1 MSEGAG
7 KPPVVIVNPETT
19 VTSGTEV
26 QEKLIA
32 AARVFSDLLKPTLGP
47 RGLDKMLYK
56 TDGNTAITNDGAK
69 IVAELMVKHPA
80 AKMMVS
86 MGNSQ
91 EETCGDGVTTTMLL
105 CGALLEEA
113 NNLLRKGLHPL
124 TLVEGYRLSLAA
136 CIGQMDTDTRGAS
149 EERLTAVAETAL
161 RGKGAEAALGHFSSI
176 ISQALSLLAENRDD
190 AGAEHIAM
198 FKTGI
203 GGLRDSRLIRGVVIN
218 RRVLMDN
225 LPNHLE
231 DANVA
236 ALGGDLKIRSMTRDA
251 EIKITSADQLDS
263 FVDAERS
270 RKNAIAE
277 AIIFSGAGVVLCS
290 GEVDRDILHRLS
302 DSEIIAVGELD
313 ESELRNA
320 AEATGANIVDSV
332 LDIEADDLGV
342 CGSLDWERREAS
354 DQVEDIIRIDG
365 CPNPKAVTI
374 EVGGSGDTATEEIIR
389 GLHDSLRATSI
400 ALADDELL
408 PGAGSIHARMAAAVR
423 HASEAE
429 PGRARL
435 AMDAYARA
443 LETIPATLV
452 ENSGGDSLDRILE
465 LRAASNDDD
474 FVGITPEGDV
484 GPASGVWH
492 PRAVIEEGIES
503 ATETAMSMLRIDQ
516 VISARGD

>member
-7 KPPVVIVNPETT
+7 KPPVVIASPETT
-19 VTSGTEV
+19 VTSGTDV

-91 EETCGDGVTTTMLL
+91 EETSGDGVTTTMLL

-124 TLVEGYRLSLAA
+124 TLVDGYRLGLAA
-136 CIGQMDTDTRGAS
+136 CIEQMNTDVREAS
-149 EERLTAVAETAL
+149 EKRLTAVAETAL
-161 RGKGAEAALGHFSSI
+161 RGKGAEAALDHFSSI
-176 ISQALSLLAENRDD
+176 ISEALSILADNRDNT
-190 AGAEHIAM
+190 GAEHVSM
-198 FKTGI
+198 FKTGH
-203 GGLRDSRLIRGVVIN
+203 GGLRDSRLIRGVVVN

-225 LPNHLE
+225 LPNHLK
-231 DANVA
+231 DAKVA
-236 ALGGDLKIRSMTRDA
+236 VLGGDLKIRSMTRDA

-263 FVDAERS
+263 FVDAEKS
-270 RKNAIAE
+270 RKDAIAD
-277 AIIFSGAGVVLCS
+277 AVISSGARAVLCA

-332 LDIEADDLGV
+332 LDIGADDLGV

-365 CPNPKAVTI
+365 CPNPRAVTI

-400 ALADDELL
+400 ALEDNEVL
-408 PGAGSIHARMAAAVR
+408 PGAGSIQARMAAAVR
-423 HASEAE
+423 RASEKE

-435 AMDAYARA
+435 AMDAYSRA
-443 LETIPATLV
+443 LEIIPATLV
-452 ENSGGDSLDRILE
+452 ENSGGDPLDRILE
-465 LRAASNDDD
+465 LRAAVNEDE
-474 FVGITPEGDV
+474 FFGITPEGSV
-484 GPASGVWH
+484 GPATGVWH
-492 PRAVIEEGIES
+492 PRAVIEEGLES

>member
-161 RGKGAEAALGHFSSI
+161 RGKGAEAALDHFSSI

-374 EVGGSGDTATEEIIR
+374 EVGGGGDTATEEIIR

>member
-1 MSEGAG
+1 M
-7 KPPVVIVNPETT
+7 
-19 VTSGTEV
+19 
-26 QEKLIA
+26 
-32 AARVFSDLLKPTLGP
+32 
-47 RGLDKMLYK
+47 
-56 TDGNTAITNDGAK
+56 
-69 IVAELMVKHPA
+69 
-80 AKMMVS
+80 
-86 MGNSQ
+86 
-91 EETCGDGVTTTMLL
+91 
-105 CGALLEEA
+105 
-113 NNLLRKGLHPL
+113 
-124 TLVEGYRLSLAA
+124 
-136 CIGQMDTDTRGAS
+136 
-149 EERLTAVAETAL
+149 
-161 RGKGAEAALGHFSSI
+161 
-176 ISQALSLLAENRDD
+176 
-190 AGAEHIAM
+190 
-198 FKTGI
+198 
-203 GGLRDSRLIRGVVIN
+203 
-218 RRVLMDN
+218 
-225 LPNHLE
+225 
-231 DANVA
+231 
-236 ALGGDLKIRSMTRDA
+236 
-251 EIKITSADQLDS
+251 
-263 FVDAERS
+263 DAERS

-492 PRAVIEEGIES
+492 PRAAVS
-503 ATETAMSMLRIDQ
+503 YTHLTLPTKA
-516 VISARGD
+516 